1 MKYDSSK
8 AVENGATCISAIK
21 FKITFTC
28 DSERN
33 SSVSHLNIDLD
44 EWYRNIDI
52 LKKTCLIELASV
64 DLPLRSHSCL
74 SESVGNKSLT
84 RIIIPA
90 NIGNNPNDKTYS
102 QETP

>member
-1 MKYDSSK
+1 VKYDSSK

-44 EWYRNIDI
+44 E
-52 LKKTCLIELASV
+52 
-64 DLPLRSHSCL
+64 
-74 SESVGNKSLT
+74 
-84 RIIIPA
+84 
-90 NIGNNPNDKTYS
+90 
-102 QETP
+102 